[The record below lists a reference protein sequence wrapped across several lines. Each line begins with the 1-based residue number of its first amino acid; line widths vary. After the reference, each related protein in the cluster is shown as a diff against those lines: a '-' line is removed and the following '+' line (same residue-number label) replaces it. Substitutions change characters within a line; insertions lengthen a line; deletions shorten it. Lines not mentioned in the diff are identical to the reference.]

1 MAEPAAAAAV
11 NAATTAAVAAKL
23 PAEVTLAGQAMLWFG
38 VVIVGV
44 LILIFVRA
52 QWNKRN
58 RIDLTDL
65 LLDQSVGKVTQGRFW
80 SLIGGAAGT
89 FVFIYLPVSGH
100 FDPTYASAYLLAV
113 FGLKVAGDIT
123 GKPAPGASSE
133 VTTTTSTV
141 RAGQPAPAEHPVLP
155 DPVHVQLVKPKPKP
169 KRKGRK

>member
-1 MAEPAAAAAV
+1 MAEPVIVPAVTAAAV
-11 NAATTAAVAAKL
+11 EAAKL
-23 PAEVTLAGQAMLWFG
+23 PTSTTTAGQAMLWFG
-38 VVIVGV
+38 VVIVAV

-52 QWNKRN
+52 QWNARN

-100 FDPTYASAYLLAV
+100 FDATYASAYLLAV

-123 GKPAPGASSE
+123 GKPTPGASSE
-133 VTTTTSTV
+133 MTERTIRSD
-141 RAGQPAPAEHPVLP
+141 APAAPAAMAAPVLA
-155 DPVHVQLVKPKPKP
+155 
-169 KRKGRK
+169 KGKGKK